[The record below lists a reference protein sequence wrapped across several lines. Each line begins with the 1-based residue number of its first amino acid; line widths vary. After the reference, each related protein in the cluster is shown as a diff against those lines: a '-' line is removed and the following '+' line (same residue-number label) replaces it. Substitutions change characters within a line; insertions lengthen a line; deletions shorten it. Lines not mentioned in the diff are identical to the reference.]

1 MLEKN
6 TSHQLS
12 SSHEDRLL
20 ISIYRN
26 RLKRCGVTPKQ
37 IKHLLKVK
45 SLSELKEIAKQLKP
59 QITGAYSN
67 PELIQKQD
75 SQDWLL
81 NLDTRA
87 CRVRSKRPSGKNR
100 HLCCSRKR
108 SKVDK
113 ALLASEFISR
123 DFDPLRH
130 LGYLDDHAKDTLIE
144 KTIEHHLTNSH
155 GSKERSETH

>member
-6 TSHQLS
+6 TNYQLPPS
-12 SSHEDRLL
+12 QEDQLL

-37 IKHLLKVK
+37 ITHLLKVK
-45 SLSELKEIAKQLKP
+45 SLSELKEIAKQLKT
-59 QITGAYSN
+59 QSICANSN
-67 PELIQKQD
+67 PEVIPNQD
-75 SQDWLL
+75 TKAGLFNIESG
-81 NLDTRA
+81 T
-87 CRVRSKRPSGKNR
+87 CRVKSKRPSGKNR
-100 HLCCSRKR
+100 HLCCRRKR

-123 DFDPLRH
+123 DYDPLRH
-130 LGYLDDHAKDTLIE
+130 LGYLDDQSKDTLIE